1 MHPYHTEQ
9 NPLVLTGY
17 NYMKTLFE
25 AVGPEQVSPHYESLS
40 RSRRGV
46 IFLFAY
52 IGTIVSIS
60 RMGGWSHNE
69 WLRGLIFHHEFL
81 LAYYIGYIEIRHF
94 TWMLGPKFTIFYNVY
109 TRYELQQLSAQW
121 ADMTEQVQMQHLQE
135 TKQQIEYV
143 RLNNEYDFVKKRAL
157 KNYLSKSR
165 ADLENHFFSRT
176 NLMLNSIENYEQSN
190 LKRLLEGIGKS
201 ALSKVNEA
209 LADPVKSKAIKEGAF
224 KAAIAGIR
232 DGSMTYKGD
241 PLLPILQGEIQAR
254 TTEYGSLSPEAESKL
269 L

>member
-1 MHPYHTEQ
+1 
-9 NPLVLTGY
+9 VLTGY

-165 ADLENHFFSRT
+165 SDLENHFFSRT

-209 LADPVKSKAIKEGAF
+209 LADPVQSKVIKEGAF

-241 PLLPILQGEIQAR
+241 PLLPILQEEIQAR